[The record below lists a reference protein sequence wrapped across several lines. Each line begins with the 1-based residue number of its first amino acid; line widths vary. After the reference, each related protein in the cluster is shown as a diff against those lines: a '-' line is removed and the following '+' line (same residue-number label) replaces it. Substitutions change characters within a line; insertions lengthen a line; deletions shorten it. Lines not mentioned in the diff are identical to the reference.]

1 MMNVV
6 SPEMLMSVYERQ
18 QAIMKLQQQ
27 QSFVNEYDNDHFSGL
42 VQDSKPVPCMQNGW
56 PDLSNDQFPS
66 LMVDEKI
73 KKRKTHEDHKLKVG
87 SCKEND
93 VKEKKV
99 KGCSQEES
107 TKTSSKSNV
116 AEAKKQDF
124 IHVRARRGQAT
135 DSHSLA
141 ERVRREKI
149 SERMKYLQ
157 ELVPGCSKIT
167 GKAGMLDEIINYV
180 QSLQKQVEFLSMK
193 LASLHPTFDFDIDN
207 LITKEMFELSAVG
220 YSSEIA
226 SSAYFQLNSLLE
238 MGNSPIDMMLR
249 RSISAPVSI
258 PETSAVPSCYNQIQP
273 SVIWDGD
280 LQILDKMGF
289 QQTIPFQAHKFTGK
303 DSINEK

>member
-1 MMNVV
+1 MNGV
-6 SPEMLMSVYERQ
+6 SPEMLMSIYERQ
-18 QAIMKLQQQ
+18 QARMQWQQQ
-27 QSFVNEYDNDHFSGL
+27 QILANGNDHFSGL
-42 VQDSKPVPCMQNGW
+42 VQDIKPVPCMQNAW
-56 PDLSNDQFPS
+56 PDLSNDP
-66 LMVDEKI
+66 

-87 SCKEND
+87 CKEND

-107 TKTSSKSNV
+107 TKL
-116 AEAKKQDF
+116 EAKKQDF

-157 ELVPGCSKIT
+157 ELVPGCSKMT

-193 LASLHPTFDFDIDN
+193 LATLHPRFDSDIDN
-207 LITKEMFELSAVG
+207 LITKEMLELSAVG
-220 YSSEIA
+220 YSSEMA
-226 SSAYFQLNSLLE
+226 NSAYFQLNTLLE

-249 RSISAPVSI
+249 RSIYGPVSI
-258 PETSAVPSCYNQIQP
+258 PETSVVSSCYNP
-273 SVIWDGD
+273 SVTWDGD

-289 QQTIPFQAHKFTGK
+289 QPIIPFQAQKFTGAYEGSNLK
-303 DSINEK
+303 MEM

>member
-1 MMNVV
+1 MNVV

-18 QAIMKLQQQ
+18 QARMKLQQQ
-27 QSFVNEYDNDHFSGL
+27 QSFVNENENDHFSAL
-42 VQDSKPVPCMQNGW
+42 LQDIKPVPCMQNGW

-73 KKRKTHEDHKLKVG
+73 NKRKTHEDHKLEVE
-87 SCKEND
+87 CKENG

-99 KGCSQEES
+99 KVCSQEES

-116 AEAKKQDF
+116 GEDKKQDF

-193 LASLHPTFDFDIDN
+193 LASLHPRFDSDIDN

-249 RSISAPVSI
+249 RSMANSAK
-258 PETSAVPSCYNQIQP
+258 C
-273 SVIWDGD
+273 D
-280 LQILDKMGF
+280 MGW
-289 QQTIPFQAHKFTGK
+289 
-303 DSINEK
+303 